1 MPLSAR
7 SFVVAVGALITAGL
21 VEVAAEPGPRSRV
34 DFGAMG
40 TAKLLI
46 PWDAN
51 SGERGRGPQI
61 LPDSREVLFTLVN
74 ASDSDS
80 QIVAESLDTRE
91 RRVLIE
97 GGTDARYLPTGHLVY
112 ALAGNLLAVPFAL
125 DRLEVIGGPVP
136 LVEGVAYA
144 RRSGGA
150 NFDISADGMLVY
162 LPRARGTNAL
172 RTLVWV
178 DRDGREEP
186 LAAEPRDY
194 DRARISPD
202 GTKAVLSMGDGDLW
216 VLDFARETLTR
227 LRSTQ
232 AEIGAPSGCRMARTW
247 SLPPTAVGR

>member
-21 VEVAAEPGPRSRV
+21 VEVAAGPGPRSRA
-34 DFGAMG
+34 DFSAMG

-80 QIVAESLDTRE
+80 QIVVESLDTRE

-125 DRLEVIGGPVP
+125 DRLEVIGGPV
-136 LVEGVAYA
+136 
-144 RRSGGA
+144 RRYCQELWIPFLIQAALLFKFSSIPSTNFPPCTRRATSPGA
-150 NFDISADGMLVY
+150 
-162 LPRARGTNAL
+162 
-172 RTLVWV
+172 
-178 DRDGREEP
+178 
-186 LAAEPRDY
+186 
-194 DRARISPD
+194 
-202 GTKAVLSMGDGDLW
+202 
-216 VLDFARETLTR
+216 LTR
-227 LRSTQ
+227 RHRRLAMS
-232 AEIGAPSGCRMARTW
+232 S
-247 SLPPTAVGR
+247 SL